1 MTETKFC
8 FSQDE
13 SAQHFTALPGCAAWG
28 ALQPGT
34 GRFAAAS
41 PLARVHRRSGSDDHE
56 PAFALTAATEPAH
69 TLCTVAPQADAA
81 PSQTVFAVHDGTGRF
96 IGRITQGRSPLGI
109 RQAWRIEDAD
119 RQCSAVA
126 YKGNIRGWVAYWACS
141 PFWAL
146 MALVYLLNGDLH
158 PSRSLWSKPHRARWR
173 MRAGGGPRKIA
184 LDFQNGRYRADA
196 EALDANLIHAQAVLY
211 GA

>member
-1 MTETKFC
+1 M
-8 FSQDE
+8 
-13 SAQHFTALPGCAAWG
+13 
-28 ALQPGT
+28 
-34 GRFAAAS
+34 
-41 PLARVHRRSGSDDHE
+41 
-56 PAFALTAATEPAH
+56 
-69 TLCTVAPQADAA
+69 
-81 PSQTVFAVHDGTGRF
+81 HDGSGRF
-96 IGRITQGRSPLGI
+96 IGRIIQGRSPLGI
-109 RQAWRIEDAD
+109 RQAWRIEDAG

-126 YKGNIRGWVAYWACS
+126 YKGNIHGWVAYWACS

-146 MALVYLLNGDLH
+146 LAVVYLLNGDLH

-196 EALDANLIHAQAVLY
+196 GALDAHLVHAQAVLY